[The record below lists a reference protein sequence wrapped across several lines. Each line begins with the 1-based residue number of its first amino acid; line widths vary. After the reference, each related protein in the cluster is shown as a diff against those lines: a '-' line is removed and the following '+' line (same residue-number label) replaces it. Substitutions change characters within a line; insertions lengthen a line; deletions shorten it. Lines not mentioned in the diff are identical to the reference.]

1 METTLQPS
9 LWQTIR
15 SKIGIIEAIELAL
28 LAFAF
33 WCLGMVA
40 SIGDP
45 DTSLLD
51 ALLFLV
57 VTEGIALGSWVV
69 YNVYIFIAR
78 AGGTLVDV
86 GLWVAAAS
94 LTASYTFWA
103 WTILDVNR
111 FLISKLLY
119 RGEAPVEFAWSANSK
134 KYRKAWEVARRA
146 GRV

>member
-119 RGEAPVEFAWSANSK
+119 RGEAPVEFA
-134 KYRKAWEVARRA
+134 
-146 GRV
+146 